1 MKGFEVQLV
10 TGLFLAIHY
19 SRDVSTHL
27 LAATLTKLMSAAP
40 GVSQAVSRPSIA
52 LAQCCL
58 ASEFKWE
65 LVDKKWQLCQEG
77 DEFALNNWPLG
88 QCLKQRA

>member
-1 MKGFEVQLV
+1 M
-10 TGLFLAIHY
+10 
-19 SRDVSTHL
+19 STRL
-27 LAATLTKLMSAAP
+27 LAATITKLMSAAP

-52 LAQCCL
+52 LAQYCL